1 MSKIEMDKDK
11 IVSTVE
17 GNGQKSTV
25 TTTASTITLNASKIT
40 LGGLVIFN
48 AISKI

>member
-1 MSKIEMDKDK
+1 MSKSEMTEDK

-17 GNGQKSTV
+17 RNGQKSTI
-25 TTTASTITLNASKIT
+25 TATASTITLDASKIT

-48 AISKI
+48 AISKT